1 MLNRFKHAPPSF
13 QINGTCQ
20 EPILM
25 WSKSAPSTGQFRGPP
40 GARGQAA
47 CLRWMTDLFG
57 PHKHIHTIQLL
68 TKSVHTHTHT
78 HRCPG
83 DDQGEA
89 WDACAQCHT
98 VSRHLGNLS
107 SLAPDNS
114 TESLQKP
121 YNQRTNALQTL
132 TAKHQSRDSRRA
144 AEQVRGGPGLL
155 GGGRGCAQEK
165 CHVHWLQSEGCG
177 LRGAS
182 SRGLEFLEIFSG
194 APTEALIQMP
204 QFQSSTENLFVRK
217 FIYIFP
223 RRNIMH
229 LGWYVDQ
236 LIKRVHKLRVIMR
249 RKKKTEKHWS
259 CLRVELQG
267 KPKKSHLTSSHLN
280 SRGTSSWFRPSS
292 LLGGISKTVTS

>member
-1 MLNRFKHAPPSF
+1 MSNRFKHAPPSF

-78 HRCPG
+78 HTHRCPG

-98 VSRHLGNLS
+98 VSHHLGNLS

-155 GGGRGCAQEK
+155 GGGSWVCTGKVPCPLAAVRG
-165 CHVHWLQSEGCG
+165 VWSEGC
-177 LRGAS
+177 
-182 SRGLEFLEIFSG
+182 
-194 APTEALIQMP
+194 
-204 QFQSSTENLFVRK
+204 
-217 FIYIFP
+217 
-223 RRNIMH
+223 
-229 LGWYVDQ
+229 
-236 LIKRVHKLRVIMR
+236 
-249 RKKKTEKHWS
+249 
-259 CLRVELQG
+259 
-267 KPKKSHLTSSHLN
+267 
-280 SRGTSSWFRPSS
+280 
-292 LLGGISKTVTS
+292 